1 MKKLLFLHG
10 FFASGQCVPAIALR
24 MAFDGRAQV
33 VSPDL
38 PTHPVAA
45 LKLIRDICDS
55 ERPDVLVGNSCG
67 AFYAQILAPIVGVP
81 ALLGNPHFRM
91 TEFLKQRIG
100 VHTYKSERKDG
111 KQSFEIDEQLVDEF
125 AEVESTQFRY
135 NNPYYSDRVW
145 GLFGE
150 HDTLAH
156 FESDFLK
163 HYARSFH
170 FPGAHTPTAE
180 EVCTYYVPL
189 VEKLLETYPLTTD
202 GSRFFQHFKGGRYR
216 YVRTAFDS
224 ETQERMVVYQ
234 ALYGAQNYW
243 VRPEKMFFENIERDG
258 RLFPRFTE
266 IDG

>member
-1 MKKLLFLHG
+1 M
-10 FFASGQCVPAIALR
+10 
-24 MAFDGRAQV
+24 
-33 VSPDL
+33 
-38 PTHPVAA
+38 
-45 LKLIRDICDS
+45 
-55 ERPDVLVGNSCG
+55 
-67 AFYAQILAPIVGVP
+67 
-81 ALLGNPHFRM
+81 
-91 TEFLKQRIG
+91 
-100 VHTYKSERKDG
+100 
-111 KQSFEIDEQLVDEF
+111 
-125 AEVESTQFRY
+125 
-135 NNPYYSDRVW
+135 
-145 GLFGE
+145 FGE
-150 HDTLAH
+150 QDTLAH

-170 FPGAHTPTAE
+170 FPGAHTPTTE

>member
-10 FFASGQCVPAIALR
+10 FFASGQCEPAMALR

-125 AEVESTQFRY
+125 AEVEFR
-135 NNPYYSDRVW
+135 SCLGIVW
-145 GLFGE
+145 RARYACPFRIRFSKALRTLVSFSWRAYANSRRGLY
-150 HDTLAH
+150 LLCA
-156 FESDFLK
+156 SCRK
-163 HYARSFH
+163 VARNISI
-170 FPGAHTPTAE
+170 
-180 EVCTYYVPL
+180 
-189 VEKLLETYPLTTD
+189 D
-202 GSRFFQHFKGGRYR
+202 YR
-216 YVRTAFDS
+216 
-224 ETQERMVVYQ
+224 
-234 ALYGAQNYW
+234 W
-243 VRPEKMFFENIERDG
+243 
-258 RLFPRFTE
+258 
-266 IDG
+266 